1 MASLKLAMVV
11 GILLVVAKGIQ
22 QLSRHCRHRFGYS
35 IFSMRGFWLAAIA
48 INLVWWGYYAWAT
61 APLHHAPAHGGIVL
75 AALGIAAVV
84 KLIHDNVRETNV
96 MYGIGG
102 SLLQLVLFIPV
113 ALYGLP
119 LLAIA
124 LLFLLFA
131 TYKGAPAWLI
141 DP

>member
-1 MASLKLAMVV
+1 MNSHKLIIVSGAILAVV
-11 GILLVVAKGIQ
+11 GGVQ
-22 QLSRHCRHRFGYS
+22 QLSRRCRRRFGHS

-61 APLHHAPAHGGIVL
+61 ASLHHVPTYVGIAVM
-75 AALGIAAVV
+75 ALGIVAVS
-84 KLIHDNVRETNV
+84 KLVHENVRETNF

-102 SLLQLVLFIPV
+102 SLLQLVLFFPV
-113 ALYGLP
+113 TLYGLP
-119 LLAIA
+119 LVAIA